1 MIIDFRDPI
10 IPFSSPPSPTTS
22 PDISP
27 SNIPIF
33 HWKGVK
39 DLYLLLRAHQA
50 RQSRQNS
57 GGGGCRGPAKIRQRG
72 GGAIIF
78 LLFTQ

>member
-1 MIIDFRDPI
+1 MRIDFRDPN

-33 HWKGVK
+33 HGEGVK

-50 RQSRQNS
+50 RQTRQNS
-57 GGGGCRGPAKIRQRG
+57 GGGWLQRASQDSTKG
-72 GGAIIF
+72 G
-78 LLFTQ
+78 LQ

>member
-50 RQSRQNS
+50 RQTRQNS
-57 GGGGCRGPAKIRQRG
+57 GGGGLQRASQDSTKG
-72 GGAIIF
+72 GGV
-78 LLFTQ
+78 Q